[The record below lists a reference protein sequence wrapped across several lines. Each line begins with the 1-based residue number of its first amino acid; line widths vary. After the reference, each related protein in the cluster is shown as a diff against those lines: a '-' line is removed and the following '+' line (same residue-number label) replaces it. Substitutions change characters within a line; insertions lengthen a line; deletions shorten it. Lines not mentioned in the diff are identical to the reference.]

1 MTEKLSNPTQILG
14 ALGDFGPSE
23 YQPKHRRELVFE
35 NEVEFEELPE
45 LNPTRARH
53 MGARALR
60 NYIPTFA
67 SETFS
72 PKHRAEL
79 KHKAERGVTIEQTT
93 EDHSIESEH
102 ALITDDKEILGQS
115 RHLRREMYK
124 TTRDTV
130 NAIHEGYINGRKIAE
145 TPRTTYLKWRAE
157 RTDLKANRLERS
169 LVGRPDTRRNRRLRK
184 DVEILRNR
192 AKWRRENVDLRAE
205 KHQKRVNS
213 FARLTDGELEGK
225 KQLREKRYQ
234 EKIDRLVH
242 KKIQAMRGKKY
253 NKTLNEA
260 KINRLHPRKRME
272 YVQGLSEAEKKQL
285 TADAIS
291 VVRDENIKKGI
302 LKRDYTVHRAP
313 TMRKIDE
320 YERAVR

>member
-115 RHLRREMYK
+115 RHLRREPRKTSRNTEVEVPRGFAMRYKIRKGLMKAAGLVNKTSYAKQRFTTGDAKMSLLEGRLAKVQTKAEDLNARSEARWSALLSNMDSIRADKFKNKADKIRAKIDKK
-124 TTRDTV
+124 TTQRESLASSYKQKSD
-130 NAIHEGYINGRKIAE
+130 IHEE
-145 TPRTTYLKWRAE
+145 
-157 RTDLKANRLERS
+157 RLEKW
-169 LVGRPDTRRNRRLRK
+169 LKYRNDKKVR
-184 DVEILRNR
+184 EAILRDISKGYTLYGRNHALVIYRKMQDKQDTALEVITQRVLRRVGSR
-192 AKWRRENVDLRAE
+192 A
-205 KHQKRVNS
+205 
-213 FARLTDGELEGK
+213 
-225 KQLREKRYQ
+225 
-234 EKIDRLVH
+234 
-242 KKIQAMRGKKY
+242 
-253 NKTLNEA
+253 
-260 KINRLHPRKRME
+260 
-272 YVQGLSEAEKKQL
+272 
-285 TADAIS
+285 
-291 VVRDENIKKGI
+291 
-302 LKRDYTVHRAP
+302 
-313 TMRKIDE
+313 
-320 YERAVR
+320 